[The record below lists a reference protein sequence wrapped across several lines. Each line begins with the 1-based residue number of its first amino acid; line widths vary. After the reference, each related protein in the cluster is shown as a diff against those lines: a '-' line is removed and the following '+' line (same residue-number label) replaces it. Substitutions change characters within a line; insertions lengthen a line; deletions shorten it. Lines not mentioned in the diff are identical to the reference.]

1 METNERLNADP
12 GAETLTPAAGGG
24 AVAHE
29 SSPADGPERRC
40 ILAQNHGPRAA
51 LVRLVLG
58 PDNQL
63 AADLAAKLPGR
74 GAWVTADRALIETAL
89 AKGKFRGAVARAFKS
104 NDIKV
109 PDDLVARIAASA
121 ERRALDRLGL
131 ENRAGNLIWGE
142 ARVSEALGS
151 GRVALLLHAADARP
165 DGVYKLEAKRRAAS
179 PETVAMMLPA
189 GRDAL
194 SRALGRDNV
203 VHAALTHPAAAARIE
218 QAVAIWRAFAPPVDT
233 VEVEEVAEMTGAAV
247 AATGREGH

>member
-1 METNERLNADP
+1 METNERLNADI
-12 GAETLTPAAGGG
+12 GVVTQTSATGGG
-24 AVAHE
+24 AVTHE
-29 SSPADGPERRC
+29 SSPDGPERRC
-40 ILAQNHGPRAA
+40 ILTQAHGPRAS

-74 GAWVTADRALIETAL
+74 GAWVSADRTLIETAL
-89 AKGKFRGAVARAFKS
+89 ARGKFKGAVARAFKS

-109 PDDLVARIAASA
+109 PDDLVARIAAAA

-165 DGVYKLEAKRRAAS
+165 DGVQKLEAKRRAAC
-179 PETVAMMLPA
+179 PEAAAMTLPA

-218 QAVAIWRAFAPPVDT
+218 QAVALWRAFAAPDGGPQND
-233 VEVEEVAEMTGAAV
+233 EVQEIAGAAV